1 MKVTTKKAIQL
12 GLNAVI
18 LASALQVNAAG
29 TIPPSTTADP
39 TASTISN
46 GSCAMVGPNS
56 AFSFTPSKNVGL
68 AYNCDTVTVVV
79 QSGNTKGKYV
89 YGGSSNGGSVKQCG
103 STSVST
109 TNGYASGTLTLS
121 ATADGCS

>member
-12 GLNAVI
+12 GLNAVV

-29 TIPPSTTADP
+29 TIAPSAAADP
-39 TASTISN
+39 TVSTIPN
-46 GSCAMVGPNS
+46 ASCAMVGANS
-56 AFSFTPSKNVGL
+56 AFTFTASRNVGL
-68 AYNCDTVTVVV
+68 AYDCDTVTVVV

-103 STSVST
+103 TTSVST
-109 TNGYASGTLTLS
+109 STGYASAPTLT
-121 ATADGCS
+121 ATPADGCS